1 MKQGDSSVREYN
13 SSFLAVGLLDNHD
26 QRMLVKMYR
35 DGLKEDIWVALG
47 STEFSTID
55 DIMQAALD
63 IKEGDRSSSSDSL
76 NESDDSEK
84 RPKKKP
90 RTKMQPEDGH
100 SGEEPYGDKDTSK
113 MKQGDSSVRE
123 YNASFA
129 AAGLTNNPDQGMLLK
144 MYRDGLKKDIRV
156 ALGSTE
162 FSTIEDIMQAAI
174 EIEEGPRSSSSDSSN
189 ESDGSDSSNE
199 SDESEKRQKKNPQTE
214 FEPEDEQPDEDPYG
228 DKDETDDGEGS
239 NPNTSNES
247 ESESDSAEDL
257 RDYQEYLQN
266 NHLSC
271 SESSEE
277 SD

>member
-13 SSFLAVGLLDNHD
+13 SSFLTAGLLDNHD
-26 QRMLVKMYR
+26 QRMLVNMYR
-35 DGLKEDIWVALG
+35 DGLKEDIRVALG

-63 IKEGDRSSSSDSL
+63 IEEGGKSSSS
-76 NESDDSEK
+76 DSEK
-84 RPKKKP
+84 RPKNKP
-90 RTKMQPEDGH
+90 RTEMQPEDGQ

-123 YNASFA
+123 YNALFV
-129 AAGLTNNPDQGMLLK
+129 AAGLTNNPDQGMLVK
-144 MYRDGLKKDIRV
+144 MYRDGLKEDIRV
-156 ALGSTE
+156 ALTSTE
-162 FSTIEDIMQAAI
+162 FSTIEDVMQAAI

-189 ESDGSDSSNE
+189 ESD
-199 SDESEKRQKKNPQTE
+199 ESEKRLKKKPQTE

-228 DKDETDDGEGS
+228 DKYETDDGEGS
-239 NPNTSNES
+239 TPNTHNES
-247 ESESDSAEDL
+247 ESESDSAVDL
-257 RDYQEYLQN
+257 RDHQEYLLN